1 MKDVF
6 LNRDDGEQRMTSLEI
21 AEVTGKHHKDV
32 MKAIRNME
40 PAWKKICGRNFALT
54 SRTVQQPNGGTRE
67 VPCYS
72 LTKTECLYVATKFND
87 EARAKLVLRW
97 EELEHERIARQEKMS
112 DLEIVCRALMI
123 QKRQI
128 EEKDKLIEVL
138 QPRADYCDEVL
149 DSIDCMT
156 MTQVAKGEGMT
167 VHELT
172 NLLLQKGIIYCQS
185 GCYMLYAKYADKG
198 LAAYRTHS
206 HRDLF
211 GSMRTNIYL
220 VWTERGRKFT
230 HEVID
235 HDYDHDDDLN
245 VSPGIRV
252 DLEIKPM
259 NQ

>member
-1 MKDVF
+1 ME
-6 LNRDDGEQRMTSLEI
+6 NQMTESRQRMTSLEI

-54 SRTVQQPNGGTRE
+54 SRMVQQPNGGTRE

-123 QKRQI
+123 QKRKKKK
-128 EEKDKLIEVL
+128 KDKLIEVL
-138 QPRADYCDEVL
+138 QSRADYCDEVL

-156 MTQVAKGEGMT
+156 MTQVAVSEPK
-167 VHELT
+167 VFHRHE
-172 NLLLQKGIIYCQS
+172 NS
-185 GCYMLYAKYADKG
+185 
-198 LAAYRTHS
+198 R
-206 HRDLF
+206 F
-211 GSMRTNIYL
+211 
-220 VWTERGRKFT
+220 
-230 HEVID
+230 
-235 HDYDHDDDLN
+235 
-245 VSPGIRV
+245 
-252 DLEIKPM
+252 
-259 NQ
+259 

>member
-1 MKDVF
+1 ME
-6 LNRDDGEQRMTSLEI
+6 NQMTESRQRMTSLEI

-54 SRTVQQPNGGTRE
+54 SLRICQGKFSLTSRMVQQPNGGTRE

-185 GCYMLYAKYADKG
+185 GCYMLYAKYADKN
-198 LAAYRTHS
+198 S
-206 HRDLF
+206 
-211 GSMRTNIYL
+211 
-220 VWTERGRKFT
+220 
-230 HEVID
+230 
-235 HDYDHDDDLN
+235 
-245 VSPGIRV
+245 VSLCLCV
-252 DLEIKPM
+252 HIKG
-259 NQ
+259 

>member
-1 MKDVF
+1 ME
-6 LNRDDGEQRMTSLEI
+6 NQMTESRQRMTSLEI
-21 AEVTGKHHKDV
+21 AEVTGKPHNDV
-32 MKAIRNME
+32 MKAIRKME
-40 PAWKKICGRNFALT
+40 PAWVRICEGKFSLT
-54 SRTVQQPNGGTRE
+54 SRMVQQPNGGTRK

-128 EEKDKLIEVL
+128 EEKDKLIGEL
-138 QPRADYCDEVL
+138 QPKAEYVDNVL

-220 VWTERGRKFT
+220 VWTERGRKFI
-230 HEVID
+230 HEIID
-235 HDYDHDDDLN
+235 HDVL
-245 VSPGIRV
+245 SPLIRGGSKAGIF
-252 DLEIKPM
+252 
-259 NQ
+259 

>member
-1 MKDVF
+1 ME
-6 LNRDDGEQRMTSLEI
+6 NQMTESRQRMTSLEI

-54 SRTVQQPNGGTRE
+54 SRMVQQPNGGTRE

-172 NLLLQKGIIYCQS
+172 NLLLQKEYS
-185 GCYMLYAKYADKG
+185 Y
-198 LAAYRTHS
+198 
-206 HRDLF
+206 
-211 GSMRTNIYL
+211 
-220 VWTERGRKFT
+220 GRW
-230 HEVID
+230 
-235 HDYDHDDDLN
+235 
-245 VSPGIRV
+245 
-252 DLEIKPM
+252 
-259 NQ
+259 

>member
-1 MKDVF
+1 ME
-6 LNRDDGEQRMTSLEI
+6 NQMTESRQRMTSLEI
-21 AEVTGKHHKDV
+21 AEVTGKPHNDV
-32 MKAIRNME
+32 MKAIRKME
-40 PAWKKICGRNFALT
+40 PAWVRTCQGKFSLT
-54 SRTVQQPNGGTRE
+54 SRMVQQPNGGARE

-220 VWTERGRKFT
+220 VWTERGRKFI
-230 HEVID
+230 HEII
-235 HDYDHDDDLN
+235 DHDDDHDVL
-245 VSPGIRV
+245 SPLIRGGSKAGIF
-252 DLEIKPM
+252 
-259 NQ
+259 

>member
-1 MKDVF
+1 MENQMKES
-6 LNRDDGEQRMTSLEI
+6 RQRMTSLEI

-54 SRTVQQPNGGTRE
+54 SRM
-67 VPCYS
+67 
-72 LTKTECLYVATKFND
+72 FND

-128 EEKDKLIEVL
+128 EEKDKLIGEL
-138 QPRADYCDEVL
+138 QPKAEYVDNVL

-220 VWTERGRKFT
+220 VWTERGRKFI

-235 HDYDHDDDLN
+235 HDVL
-245 VSPGIRV
+245 SPLIRGGSKAGIF
-252 DLEIKPM
+252 
-259 NQ
+259 

>member
-1 MKDVF
+1 ME
-6 LNRDDGEQRMTSLEI
+6 NPMTESRQRMTSLEI
-21 AEVTGKHHKDV
+21 AEVTGKPHNDV
-32 MKAIRNME
+32 MKAIRKME
-40 PAWKKICGRNFALT
+40 PAWVRICQGKFSLT
-54 SRTVQQPNGGTRE
+54 SRMVQQPNGGTRK

-172 NLLLQKGIIYCQS
+172 HLLLQKGIIYCQS

-220 VWTERGRKFT
+220 VWTERGRKFI
-230 HEVID
+230 HEIID
-235 HDYDHDDDLN
+235 HDVL
-245 VSPGIRV
+245 SPLIRGGSKAGIF
-252 DLEIKPM
+252 
-259 NQ
+259 

>member
-1 MKDVF
+1 ME
-6 LNRDDGEQRMTSLEI
+6 NQMTESRQRMTSLEI
-21 AEVTGKHHKDV
+21 AEVTGKPHNDV
-32 MKAIRNME
+32 MKAIRKME
-40 PAWKKICGRNFALT
+40 PAWERTCQGKFSLT
-54 SRTVQQPNGGTRE
+54 SRMVRQPNGGTRK

-220 VWTERGRKFT
+220 VWTERGRKFI
-230 HEVID
+230 HEII
-235 HDYDHDDDLN
+235 DHDDDVL
-245 VSPGIRV
+245 SPLIRGGSKAGIF
-252 DLEIKPM
+252 
-259 NQ
+259 

>member
-1 MKDVF
+1 MTES
-6 LNRDDGEQRMTSLEI
+6 RQRMTSLEI
-21 AEVTGKHHKDV
+21 AEVTGKSHAHV
-32 MKAIRNME
+32 MRDIRNME
-40 PAWKKICGRNFALT
+40 PAWEKISKSKFGLT
-54 SRTVQQPNGGTRE
+54 SRMVQQPNGGTRK

-128 EEKDKLIEVL
+128 EEKDKLIGEL
-138 QPRADYCDEVL
+138 QPKAEYVDNVL

-185 GCYMLYAKYADKG
+185 GCYMLYAKYADKN
-198 LAAYRTHS
+198 S
-206 HRDLF
+206 
-211 GSMRTNIYL
+211 
-220 VWTERGRKFT
+220 
-230 HEVID
+230 
-235 HDYDHDDDLN
+235 
-245 VSPGIRV
+245 VSLRLCV
-252 DLEIKPM
+252 HIKG
-259 NQ
+259 